1 LVQEV
6 LQIQFLLLL
15 NKRAAIQYF
24 LQLLQQAA
32 VAVELTPRVLLEV
45 QVAVVLEHSQAV
57 AVRVTKE
64 VSLLLKVTQV
74 GLALTAQEV
83 AAVQVKRLLLEA
95 VAMVAL
101 EALVPHHQFQVH
113 L

>member
-45 QVAVVLEHSQAV
+45 QVAVVLEHSQAA